1 MNYKKEKKILLLILL
16 LAFFIRF
23 ISSYIILD
31 EMPKTYGW
39 HQIAANV
46 INGNKTLLQ
55 TGYYSRR
62 FDMKVVFNY
71 YSVRPPVYVLF
82 NIIMIY
88 FFKESLF
95 FYILFQSIIAT
106 VIVYISF
113 KLFRLKFPGN
123 ISILGS
129 LMVCFYPGFVSRVW
143 NATEDNFYMVFILA
157 SIYFIFVY
165 LAKGELRYLRY
176 ASLFLGLAFLTRSTI
191 LTFVFLLILFLLFFK
206 KKAKLPVILNIAGIF
221 LLTISPLLI
230 YNFSIY
236 HKILLSD
243 RDGSLFWIGNNKYI
257 ALQFPVTSIDEIGLQ
272 MSQDLSKE
280 DYIKLNT
287 MSHFEKE
294 KFFFQEAFSFIK
306 ENPKSYLVGI
316 FKKVISVFSIS
327 YNPQNKSKDMRSRQ
341 LIHLLTYIPILIV
354 GIMGYVLYFKV
365 SPRENVIM
373 IIYYLSLL
381 ILAAIFWA
389 HTRHT
394 IPYHFTFIY
403 GSLLFI
409 DQNKLGRKI
418 LIKKQLKGQI
428 N

>member
-1 MNYKKEKKILLLILL
+1 MTHKKEKKILLLILL

-23 ISSYIILD
+23 ISSYIILE

-39 HQIAANV
+39 HQIALNV

-55 TGYYSRR
+55 TGYYSRE

-71 YSVRPPVYVLF
+71 YAVRQPVYVLF

-95 FYILFQSIIAT
+95 FYILFQSLIAT
-106 VIVYISF
+106 LIVYISF
-113 KLFRLKFPGN
+113 KLFRLKFTGK

-129 LMVCFYPGFVSRVW
+129 LIVCFYPGFVSRVW
-143 NATEDNFYMVFILA
+143 NATEDNFYMVFILSA
-157 SIYFIFVY
+157 IYFIFVY
-165 LAKGELRYLRY
+165 VSKRQLRYLRY
-176 ASLFLGLAFLTRSTI
+176 ASLSLGLAFLTRSTI
-191 LTFVFLLILFLLFFK
+191 LTFVFLLILFMLFFIK
-206 KKAKLPVILNIAGIF
+206 EAKLPVILNSVGIF

-236 HKILLSD
+236 HKILISD

-257 ALQFPVTSIDEIGLQ
+257 ALQFPGTSIDEIGLQ
-272 MSQDLSKE
+272 MSQDLSRE
-280 DYIKLNT
+280 DYIKLNN

-306 ENPKSYLVGI
+306 ANPKSYLLGV
-316 FKKVISVFSIS
+316 FKKVISVFSIF
-327 YNPQNKSKDMRSRQ
+327 YNPQSESKDMRIRQ
-341 LIHLLTYIPILIV
+341 LLHLLTYVPILII
-354 GIMGYVLYFKV
+354 GILGYLLYFKV
-365 SPRENVIM
+365 SPQENVIM

-381 ILAAIFWA
+381 ILAVIFWA

-403 GSLLFI
+403 GTILFLA
-409 DQNKLGRKI
+409 QNKISAKI
-418 LIKKQLKGQI
+418 LKLNENQE
-428 N
+428 